1 MSAARQPGKP
11 ARSSARTKAR
21 KQALD
26 ILFEADLRELPA
38 AEILSIHA
46 EDSEVPIRDFTVALV
61 TGVTEQADIINQAI
75 VDHLS
80 EGWSLQRMP
89 RVDRNLARVACYELM
104 FTATATDVILAEAI
118 GLCQELSTDESPA
131 FLNGLLSSIAATRS
145 AATN

>member
-1 MSAARQPGKP
+1 MSAARPSGKP

-26 ILFEADLRELPA
+26 ILFEADLRELTP
-38 AEILSIHA
+38 AEILAVHA

-61 TGVTEQADIINQAI
+61 TGVTEHSAAIDQAI
-75 VDHLS
+75 ADHLS
-80 EGWSLQRMP
+80 DGWSLQRMP
-89 RVDRNLARVACYELM
+89 RVDRNLARVASYELM

-131 FLNGLLSSIAATRS
+131 FLNGLLSSIAATRTV
-145 AATN
+145 AAN

>member
-1 MSAARQPGKP
+1 M
-11 ARSSARTKAR
+11 
-21 KQALD
+21 
-26 ILFEADLRELPA
+26 
-38 AEILSIHA
+38 
-46 EDSEVPIRDFTVALV
+46 ALV

-145 AATN
+145 VATN